1 MNDHIRRIMDQIT
14 ALESELQTALHEQ
27 QKRLLYQ
34 LKGRRV
40 EFERNIRLMHRQ
52 LRTGIIQWILTIPP
66 RNLLT
71 IPIIYGMI
79 IPLVLFDLA
88 VTFYQM
94 ACFPIYGIAKVKRL
108 EHIVFDHQYLAY
120 LNIFEKMNCI
130 FCSYANGLIAF
141 AREITARTEQYFCPI
156 KHARKITGTH
166 ARYAHYLEYGDATD
180 LQPRLEQLR
189 NDLMQ
194 EKECSSTAANSPA
207 NK

>member
-14 ALESELQTALHEQ
+14 ALESELQAVLHEQ

-94 ACFPIYGIAKVKRL
+94 ACFPIYGIAKVKRS

-120 LNIFEKMNCI
+120 LNIFEKMNCL

-156 KHARKITGTH
+156 KHARKIIDNH
-166 ARYAHYLEYGDATD
+166 VRYAQFLEYGDASD
-180 LQPRLEQLR
+180 LQSRLEQLR

-194 EKECSSTAANSPA
+194 E
-207 NK
+207 